1 VNSAGLK
8 IRLPLIAPPRCGLR
22 GELNQDVWH
31 PDLSQEE
38 RRLLDL
44 LSAIQ
49 SGPIT
54 AG

>member
-1 VNSAGLK
+1 
-8 IRLPLIAPPRCGLR
+8 LPLIAPPRCGFR
-22 GELNQDVWH
+22 GALNRNVWH

-44 LSAIQ
+44 LVAIQ
-49 SGPIT
+49 SSPIT